1 MPVSIE
7 NKVVESLQPCLIPLV
22 DSTCAQHH
30 SYGGRS
36 GFPRAGQPA
45 DLEDLSPP
53 LPFVELPGDRCGPP
67 RRMLERGPGRA
78 FDIPNTGA

>member
-1 MPVSIE
+1 MSIE

-53 LPFVELPGDRCGPP
+53 LPFVELPGDGAVHPVECLREVQVVHLIYLIQGPK
-67 RRMLERGPGRA
+67 
-78 FDIPNTGA
+78 